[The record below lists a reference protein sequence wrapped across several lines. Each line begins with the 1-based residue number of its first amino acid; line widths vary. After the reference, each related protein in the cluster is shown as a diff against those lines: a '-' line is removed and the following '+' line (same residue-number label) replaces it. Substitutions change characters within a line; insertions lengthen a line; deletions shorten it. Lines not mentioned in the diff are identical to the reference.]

1 MRAVCLS
8 LACLLAA
15 PAPATAQTLPCA
27 PRAQV
32 LDRLAQQDQTRRAMG
47 QAGVAVM
54 ELFAAPET
62 ENWTLT
68 VTLRDG
74 RMCLLAQG
82 TGFSQPDGV
91 FPVPG
96 TAS

>member
-1 MRAVCLS
+1 MRALCLT
-8 LACLLAA
+8 LALFLAT
-15 PAPATAQTLPCA
+15 PAAAQSLPCG

-32 LDRLAQQDQTRRAMG
+32 LDRLAQLHQTRRAMG
-47 QAGVAVM
+47 QAGHAVM

-62 ENWTLT
+62 ETWTLT

-82 TGFSQPDGV
+82 TGFSLRDEVYPA
-91 FPVPG
+91 PG